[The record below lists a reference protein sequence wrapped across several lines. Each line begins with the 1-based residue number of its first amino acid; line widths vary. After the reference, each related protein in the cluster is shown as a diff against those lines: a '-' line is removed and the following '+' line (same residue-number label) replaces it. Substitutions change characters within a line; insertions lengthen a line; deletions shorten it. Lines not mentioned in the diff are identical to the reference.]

1 MPPKFRL
8 DRTGVAEVLKSAEF
22 AAHINTVARDVASKA
37 GDNAEVQ
44 AYTTDRRA
52 AAVSVPAEDQAR
64 GGALTRAAA
73 AAGLEVR
80 IR

>member
-1 MPPKFRL
+1 MAIKFRL
-8 DRTGVAEVLKSAEF
+8 DRKGVAEVLKSAEF

-37 GDNAEVQ
+37 GDGAEVSE
-44 AYTTDRRA
+44 YTTERRA
-52 AAVSVPAEDQAR
+52 AAVSAPAEAQAR